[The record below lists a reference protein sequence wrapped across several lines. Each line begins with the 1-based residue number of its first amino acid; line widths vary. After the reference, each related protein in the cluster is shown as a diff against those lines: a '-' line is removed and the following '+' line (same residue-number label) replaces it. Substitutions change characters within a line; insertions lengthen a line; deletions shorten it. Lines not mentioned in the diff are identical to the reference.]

1 MNYIQNALIIGAGG
15 HSRVVISILREL
27 NVCQIEGI
35 LDLSEIES
43 SELILGVPVLGSVAL
58 LDKLNSSKKLDYYL
72 AIGDNLIRR
81 YWYEK
86 LSRQNCS
93 LPNLISP
100 HAIVDASAILGDA
113 NMICSRAFIGPGAV
127 IQSNNLFNTGSIIE
141 HEVIVGSH
149 CHFAPASSMAGRVVV
164 GDECFIGAGA
174 TILPKVRIVDRVM
187 VGGGALINRDLQISG
202 STYVGVPGKL
212 LEKGG

>member
-1 MNYIQNALIIGAGG
+1 MSHIQNALIIGAGG
-15 HSRVVISILREL
+15 HSRVVISILRGL
-27 NVCQIEGI
+27 NICQIEGI
-35 LDLSEIES
+35 LDLSENQS
-43 SELILGVPVLGSVAL
+43 NELVLGVPVLGSVAL
-58 LDKLNSSKKLDYYL
+58 LEDLVLSKDFDFYL

-86 LSRQNCS
+86 LSRQNFS

-100 HAIVDASAILGDA
+100 NAIVDASAILGGA
-113 NMICSRAFIGPGAV
+113 NIICARAFIGPGAV

-174 TILPKVRIVDRVM
+174 TILPKVSIVDKVT

-202 STYVGVPGKL
+202 AKYVGVPGKL

>member
-1 MNYIQNALIIGAGG
+1 MNCTQNALIIGAGG
-15 HSRVVISILREL
+15 HSRVVISILHEL
-27 NVCQIEGI
+27 NICQIEGI

-43 SELILGVPVLGSVAL
+43 SELILGVPVLGSIAL
-58 LDKLNSSKKLDYYL
+58 LDKLNLSKNLAYYL

-86 LSRQNCS
+86 LSYQKFS

-100 HAIVDASAILGDA
+100 HAIVDSSAVLGEA
-113 NMICSRAFIGPGAV
+113 NVICARAFIGPSAV
-127 IQSNNLFNTGSIIE
+127 IHSNNLFNTGSIIE

-149 CHFAPASSMAGRVVV
+149 CHFAPASSTAGRVVV

-174 TILPKVRIVDRVM
+174 TILPRVNIVDRVT
-187 VGGGALINRDLQISG
+187 VGGGALINRDIKISG
-202 STYVGVPGKL
+202 AKYAGVPGKIL
-212 LEKGG
+212 AKGH